1 MPKITVSKFDG
12 NKVEFTSVLGNG
24 VAVWCGEPPK
34 VNSCYNVEF
43 DVDDIFKWGLNI
55 NDVCQETPEIKMDDE
70 GILFVSQ
77 VISYESDGV
86 LTVSLGGQII
96 FLDVEDYPGGC
107 KYVSFSTAIKN
118 ISLYPFV
125 V

>member
-1 MPKITVSKFDG
+1 M
-12 NKVEFTSVLGNG
+12 
-24 VAVWCGEPPK
+24 
-34 VNSCYNVEF
+34 
-43 DVDDIFKWGLNI
+43 DDIFKWGLNI

-77 VISYESDGV
+77 VISYESDGF

-96 FLDVEDYPGGC
+96 FLDVEAYPGGC